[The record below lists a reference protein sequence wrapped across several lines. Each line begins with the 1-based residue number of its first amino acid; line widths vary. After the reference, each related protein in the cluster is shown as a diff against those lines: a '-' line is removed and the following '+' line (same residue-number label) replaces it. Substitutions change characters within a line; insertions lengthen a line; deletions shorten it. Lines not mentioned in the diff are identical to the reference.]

1 MIEMAKSFQRL
12 NIFAKRIQAFCA
24 FCRVPR
30 RVYKKKRIG
39 SGDVFAALL
48 GAAVLTALIFQEF
61 DARGIFFFVGLLFI
75 SETFIQLRWR
85 TGVVC
90 PHCGFDPVLYVKEPE
105 KAAQK
110 VRAHLEKRADDPAR
124 FLGPAMH
131 IPSRRSEK
139 AKNKAASGQPGG
151 TGAPKTGQK
160 LAPKTGQRLS
170 KQI

>member
-1 MIEMAKSFQRL
+1 MAKNFHQSSALSRL
-12 NIFAKRIQAFCA
+12 NFFAKRVKAFCA

-30 RVYKKKRIG
+30 QVYKKKRIG
-39 SGDVFAALL
+39 AADVFAAFL

-105 KAAQK
+105 KAAAK
-110 VRAHLEKRADDPAR
+110 VRAHLDKRADDPAR

-131 IPSRRSEK
+131 IPSRRPEK
-139 AKNKAASGQPGG
+139 KTEKKAPG
-151 TGAPKTGQK
+151 K
-160 LAPKTGQRLS
+160 GQRLS